1 MVSDMSVERS
11 AARRAIT
18 VEVVGENSTNRWL
31 E

>member
-1 MVSDMSVERS
+1 MSVERM
-11 AARRAIT
+11 ARRRAIT